1 MPEEVFTLGNIKK
14 GEKIKKR
21 NIILKRPGDG
31 ISPLLYEKVLNRTI
45 KKNLL
50 DDHKLRWGDLDI

>member
-1 MPEEVFTLGNIKK
+1 MNDNILNSVN
-14 GEKIKKR
+14 ELFSEKR

-50 DDHKLRWGDLDI
+50 DAPGRT

>member
-1 MPEEVFTLGNIKK
+1 MPFNSKTGSKAGKKSKRGPAKKQEPNIK
-14 GEKIKKR
+14 
-21 NIILKRPGDG
+21 LKME
-31 ISPLLYEKVLNRTI
+31 LLYEKVLNRTI